1 MCKYIFIFCFSI
13 ISLIFPYNKWLLH
26 NKWNHSD
33 WIILLSGFLGGF
45 ITLFGVMIQIK
56 KTEEQKEKDDMK
68 NLLLGL
74 KYNLDENIK
83 EFNTLYKIVI
93 VFSYTVR
100 SFYDKIDEALINL
113 DDNGVLLDLK
123 IFNLDFS
130 NEILR
135 LKRQIKQYN
144 ENVIYLFNNLNK
156 KNIILKKYKDQNENI
171 FKVIK
176 KIEFLSDLAIHLSHD
191 DSLKFTEEEKKYLKE
206 IDSSLYNSLYEK
218 RNSSLC
224 DDDWEINLQNSPRNL
239 QAFFL
244 MKSLR
249 DLVIELF
256 KLLKEENYQKYIEI
270 RRDIFNFWS
279 KENNLVEM
287 NIYKLI
293 EEMKILKEKVEKEL
307 EKYR

>member
-13 ISLIFPYNKWLLH
+13 ISLIFPY

-83 EFNTLYKIVI
+83 EFNTLYKNVI

-100 SFYDKIDEALINL
+100 SFYDKIDEVLINL

-130 NEILR
+130 NEILK

-144 ENVIYLFNNLNK
+144 EDVIYLFNNLNE
-156 KNIILKKYKDQNENI
+156 KNIILKKYKDKNENI
-171 FKVIK
+171 LKIIK
-176 KIEFLSDLAIHLSHD
+176 KLNF
-191 DSLKFTEEEKKYLKE
+191 YQ
-206 IDSSLYNSLYEK
+206 
-218 RNSSLC
+218 
-224 DDDWEINLQNSPRNL
+224 NL
-239 QAFFL
+239 
-244 MKSLR
+244 
-249 DLVIELF
+249 LF
-256 KLLKEENYQKYIEI
+256 
-270 RRDIFNFWS
+270 IFH
-279 KENNLVEM
+279 M
-287 NIYKLI
+287 MIA
-293 EEMKILKEKVEKEL
+293 
-307 EKYR
+307 

>member
-156 KNIILKKYKDQNENI
+156 KNIILKNTKTKM
-171 FKVIK
+171 
-176 KIEFLSDLAIHLSHD
+176 KI
-191 DSLKFTEEEKKYLKE
+191 YL
-206 IDSSLYNSLYEK
+206 
-218 RNSSLC
+218 
-224 DDDWEINLQNSPRNL
+224 
-239 QAFFL
+239 
-244 MKSLR
+244 
-249 DLVIELF
+249 
-256 KLLKEENYQKYIEI
+256 KLLKKLNFYQTLLF
-270 RRDIFNFWS
+270 IFH
-279 KENNLVEM
+279 M
-287 NIYKLI
+287 MIA
-293 EEMKILKEKVEKEL
+293 
-307 EKYR
+307 

>member
-1 MCKYIFIFCFSI
+1 
-13 ISLIFPYNKWLLH
+13 LIFPYNKWLLH

-144 ENVIYLFNNLNK
+144 ENVIYLFNNLNE
-156 KNIILKKYKDQNENI
+156 KNIILRKCQDQNENI
-171 FKVIK
+171 LKIIK
-176 KIEFLSDLAIHLSHD
+176 KIKFLSDFAIHLSHD
-191 DSLKFTEEEKKYLKE
+191 DSLKFTEEDKKYLEE
-206 IDSSLYNSLYEK
+206 IDSSLYNSLYGEI
-218 RNSSLC
+218 NSSFY
-224 DDDWEINLQNSPRNL
+224 DDNWKINLQNSPRNL

-249 DLVIELF
+249 DLVIEFF
-256 KLLKEENYQKYIEI
+256 KLLREENYQKYVEI
-270 RRDIFNFWS
+270 RQDIFNFWS

-293 EEMKILKEKVEKEL
+293 EEMKSLKEKVQKEL
-307 EKYR
+307 EKYK